1 MKSMFELPSNYKPLL
16 SVDLAKNKKLFIGIN
31 AAALVIGVLLAVLG
45 ALSHPITAFFDLE
58 LMGATLLRLLVVI
71 LSLVAYVVLHEL
83 VHGLFIR
90 IFSGRRATYKF
101 TLAYASAGSEAY
113 FGKWPYI
120 VIALSPVVLLG
131 AVLFLLC
138 LVLPEAWFWVAYV
151 VQIMNLS
158 GAAGDYFVTLRFCA
172 LPRDILVRDSGT
184 AMTVYAPENT

>member
-1 MKSMFELPSNYKPLL
+1 MKSVFELPCNYGPLL

-45 ALSHPITAFFDLE
+45 AFLRPITAFYDLE
-58 LMGATLLRLLVVI
+58 HIGMTLLRLLAVM
-71 LSLVAYVVLHEL
+71 LSLFAYVVLHEL

-90 IFSGRRATYKF
+90 IFSGKGARYKF
-101 TLAYASAGSEAY
+101 TLVYASAGSDAY
-113 FGKWPYI
+113 FGKWQYI
-120 VIALSPVVLLG
+120 IIALSPVVLLG

-138 LVLPEAWFWVAYV
+138 LVLPEAWFWVAYI

-158 GAAGDYFVTLRFCA
+158 GAAGDYYVTLRFCT

-184 AMTVYAPENT
+184 AMTVYAPQNA